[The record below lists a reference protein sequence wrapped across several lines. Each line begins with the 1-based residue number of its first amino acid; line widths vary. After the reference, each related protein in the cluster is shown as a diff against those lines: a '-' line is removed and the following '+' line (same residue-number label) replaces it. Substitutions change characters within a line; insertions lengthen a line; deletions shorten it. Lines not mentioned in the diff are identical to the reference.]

1 MTPLI
6 LLFGLAFLV
15 SVDIRI
21 LTPVLP
27 SISSSLG
34 ATPGVVGLAMTS
46 YSFAYGAGQLFYGPL
61 SDRMGRIAVVR
72 VAGLG
77 FSLCTVLSAL
87 AMTPWQFIAIRF
99 VAGVFAG
106 AVIPLALVYIGD
118 TVEYGRRQDVLGQ
131 FFAVTSAA
139 FAFSASI
146 GGTVAHFVSWR
157 VMLFGYAVLALI
169 PVGLMWQIDAG
180 EPTAMTEAPA
190 SPVQF
195 WDFLCSGH
203 AQAVYLAVFLEGFL
217 VWGSATYLATFG
229 THRHGLDQFS
239 MGLLIALLGAGT
251 MASGLCMARV
261 RRWLSENALAA
272 SGGGLMGAAFVLLIP
287 RWSWPVLAAS
297 TFLLG
302 LGYVALHTTLQLRGT
317 EISSTARGKAF
328 SLFVFSLFAGNA
340 TGTAAFGRLVD
351 AGRYE
356 LAFAISA
363 VGLVAVGL
371 GTAIAGRYPKR

>member
-6 LLFGLAFLV
+6 LLFGIAFVV

-27 SISSSLG
+27 SISSSLS

-46 YSFAYGAGQLFYGPL
+46 YSLAYGTGQLFYGPL

-87 AMTPWQFIAIRF
+87 TMTTWQFVAARF
-99 VAGVFAG
+99 VAGAFAG

-118 TVEYGRRQDVLGQ
+118 TVEYDRRQDVLGQ

-157 VMLFGYAVLALI
+157 VMLVGYALVALL
-169 PVGLMWQIDAG
+169 PVGLMWRIDAG
-180 EPTAMTEAPA
+180 EPTGTAEAPA
-190 SPVQF
+190 APVHF
-195 WDFLCSGH
+195 SDFLRSGR
-203 AQAVYLAVFLEGFL
+203 AQAVYLAVFLEGFF
-217 VWGSATYLATFG
+217 VWGSATYLAAFG
-229 THRHGLDQFS
+229 THRHDLGQLS
-239 MGLLIALLGAGT
+239 VGLLIALFGAGT
-251 MASGLCMARV
+251 ITSGLCMARV
-261 RRWLSENALAA
+261 RHWLSENTLAV
-272 SGGGLMGAAFVLLIP
+272 SGGALMSAAFALLIP
-287 RWSWPVLAAS
+287 PWSWLALPAC

-302 LGYVALHTTLQLRGT
+302 IGYTALHTTLQLRGT
-317 EISSTARGKAF
+317 EISSAARGKAF
-328 SLFVFSLFAGNA
+328 SLFAFSLFAGNA
-340 TGTAAFGRLVD
+340 AGTAAFGRLVD

-356 LAFAISA
+356 MAFAISA
-363 VGLVAVGL
+363 AGLVAVGL
-371 GTAIAGRYPKR
+371 GTALAGRSPKR

>member
-34 ATPGVVGLAMTS
+34 ATPGVVGLAVTS
-46 YSFAYGAGQLFYGPL
+46 YSFAYGTGQLFYGPL

-72 VAGLG
+72 AAGLG

-87 AMTPWQFIAIRF
+87 AMTTWQFIAIRF

-118 TVEYGRRQDVLGQ
+118 TVEYGRRQDVLGR

-157 VMLFGYAVLALI
+157 FMLLGYAVLALI
-169 PVGLMWQIDAG
+169 PVGLMWRIDAG
-180 EPTAMTEAPA
+180 EPTAMTKAPA
-190 SPVQF
+190 APVHF
-195 WDFLCSGH
+195 SDILRSGR
-203 AQAVYLAVFLEGFL
+203 AQAVCVAVFLEGFL
-217 VWGSATYLATFG
+217 LWGSATYLAAFG
-229 THRHGLDQFS
+229 THRHDLDQFS
-239 MGLLIALLGAGT
+239 VGLVIALLGAGT
-251 MASGLCMARV
+251 MAGGLCMARV

-272 SGGGLMGAAFVLLIP
+272 SGGTLMGAAFVLLIP

-340 TGTAAFGRLVD
+340 TGTAA
-351 AGRYE
+351 
-356 LAFAISA
+356 LARHIKWEKVACEMGISQA
-363 VGLVAVGL
+363 GLVAD
-371 GTAIAGRYPKR
+371 T